1 MSAPSLKV
9 MTSASPLYLLVLA
22 SGSAEIYRV
31 GRMGAVVV
39 ALPTGVPQ
47 PQDAAR
53 LSAQSPSVPW
63 AILVDQSEET
73 FWGGAM
79 PPLKGAAQ
87 AAWINRMADQS
98 GTDSPYRWSQ
108 MQGKSSSQEGQL
120 RVLGYTL
127 GRPEALTPWL
137 DALKSSNA
145 RLRGVYAPAMLVP
158 SALKILK
165 IAPSKTSDDISVLVT
180 PHVDG
185 LRQVVMVGG
194 LVRFSRLALHT
205 DANGEAWFHIVQ
217 SETAKLREYL
227 IGNGLLKNDR
237 AGMKIDCV
245 IPPSALGLAAPA
257 YAQSH
262 PKDRYQW
269 LNESLP
275 FQVYARALAAHQS
288 WQQLAPAIY
297 RKRDIS
303 VQGSKALNWL
313 TVAALAAGLI
323 YVGIYGSALWQKHQ
337 DTERATQDANTANQ
351 RYLAIAKTFA
361 KTPLTSAQLIDM
373 SKRWDAIKVKNP
385 PAMRDALVA
394 AGQTLERHPNMQL
407 EELVWIADVGESSD
421 SSDAMG
427 AATIAMPP
435 PTQQPNQPATASTDP
450 NAPPKEKKE
459 VTALLLRGNIRGIAS
474 DDLRGT
480 RDALAKLEMDFNRYP
495 KIRAEITKRPLD
507 LSAKSAVTGSGT
519 QDKAELSFEIKLWQ
533 R

>member
-1 MSAPSLKV
+1 MSDQALKR
-9 MTSASPLYLLVLA
+9 MRSASPLYLLVLA
-22 SGSAEIYRV
+22 SGHAELYLT
-31 GRMGAVVV
+31 GRSGARLV
-39 ALPTGVPQ
+39 ALPGGVPQ
-47 PQDAAR
+47 PHDAAR
-53 LSAQSPSVPW
+53 LALQSPQIPW

-137 DALKSSNA
+137 DSLKSSQA
-145 RLRGVYAPAMLVP
+145 RLRGVYAPAMLLP

-165 IAPSKTSDDISVLVT
+165 LKPSKTDGDISVLVT

-205 DANGEAWFHIVQ
+205 EATGAAWFHIVQ

-237 AGMKIDCV
+237 AGMRIDCV
-245 IPPSALGLAAPA
+245 LPASAMSVAAPVFNT
-257 YAQSH
+257 SH
-262 PKDRYQW
+262 SKDRYQW
-269 LNESLP
+269 LTEALP
-275 FQVYARALAAHQS
+275 FQVYATALAAHQG

-297 RKRDIS
+297 RKRDMS
-303 VQGSKALNWL
+303 VQASRALYGL
-313 TVAALAAGLI
+313 AAIVLAAGLF
-323 YVGIYGSALWQKHQ
+323 YLGTFGASLWHKQQ
-337 DTERATQDANTANQ
+337 EAQQATQDANLANQ
-351 RYLAIAKTFA
+351 RYQVIAKTFA
-361 KTPLTSAQLIDM
+361 KTPLTSAQLVEM
-373 SKRWDAIKVKNP
+373 SKRWESIKSKNP
-385 PAMRDALVA
+385 PAMRDALIA
-394 AGQTLERHPNMQL
+394 AGQTLERHPAMQL
-407 EELVWIADVGESSD
+407 EEIIWIADVNESSD
-421 SSDAMG
+421 SSDATG
-427 AATIAMPP
+427 ATAMAIAP
-435 PTQQPNQPATASTDP
+435 PTQQPGPPANVDP

-459 VTALLLRGNIRGIAS
+459 VTAMLLRGSIRGIAS

-507 LSAKSAVTGSGT
+507 LSSKSAVTGSGT
-519 QDKAELSFEIKLWQ
+519 QDKTELSFEIKLWQ